1 MNVAAEDAF
10 DPFAPSDRAVSDHN
24 AAATTN
30 PVEGRQLPRR
40 RAQFDYENR
49 NPDEVAFAANDIIV
63 VQGKHPEDDGWLIG
77 VNVTRAAAATGTTVE
92 VAARLAASDP
102 EAAEQA
108 SFRGVFPENY
118 TAAI

>member
-24 AAATTN
+24 AAAKTN

-63 VQGKHPEDDGWLIG
+63 VG
-77 VNVTRAAAATGTTVE
+77 VISLLCSLSIHCCTRKLLYKGQ
-92 VAARLAASDP
+92 P
-102 EAAEQA
+102 Y
-108 SFRGVFPENY
+108 F
-118 TAAI
+118 